1 MDFRGLTTKELA
13 GYGQALQK
21 YLSDPEFQNIIDDF
35 AKSKGI
41 GSGHLPEVQ
50 GVDQQLRMVGV
61 DNAGSGDKL
70 YPSSK
75 NNEAVR
81 KFISDKE
88 VTKGI
93 YNPATTLTEAQKK
106 YLMELKNA
114 PGAGK
119 SGTMIEMLDKMTPE
133 ARANVISNQNAFDN
147 IEKFI
152 LKHPA
157 AKEMAQGS
165 RSAINTLGKAI
176 GPAVAVAEG
185 GLAAQ
190 GVYDK
195 MKAGE
200 SFKEATSNPEL
211 VKNAARGVLGY
222 MGGDVGAALGV
233 AGSSMLPGGLPVK
246 LATEIGSAV
255 GGAYLGT
262 KLADLLTGNPV
273 LDKIIRDRYEKARN
287 ERMAQ
292 TKPTAASSVALRP
305 GE

>member
-50 GVDQQLRMVGV
+50 GVDQQLRMTGI

-70 YPSSK
+70 YPSSN

-93 YNPATTLTEAQKK
+93 YNPATTLTDAQKK

-114 PGAGK
+114 PGTGK
-119 SGTMIEMLDKMTPE
+119 SRTMIEMLDKMTPE
-133 ARANVISNQNAFDN
+133 ARANVLSNQNAFDN

-152 LKHPA
+152 LKSPA
-157 AKEMAQGS
+157 TKELTQVS
-165 RSAINTLGKAI
+165 RGIDTLGKAI

-190 GVYDK
+190 GVYEK

-222 MGGDVGAALGV
+222 MGGNAGAAAGV